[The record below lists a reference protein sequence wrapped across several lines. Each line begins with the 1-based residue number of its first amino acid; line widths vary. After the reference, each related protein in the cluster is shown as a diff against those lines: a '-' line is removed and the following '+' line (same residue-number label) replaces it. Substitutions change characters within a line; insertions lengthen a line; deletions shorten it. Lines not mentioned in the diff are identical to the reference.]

1 MTHDIDKHIT
11 IINDALAWARE
22 YGKNSFPA
30 EQFKNYRRELAKI
43 RGVLSSNCSA
53 AAYGESQVGKSYL
66 MSSLLSS
73 ADCPFEIENG
83 GRRYS
88 FIDELNSSGGNN
100 NKVEST
106 GVITRFTIR
115 RSAQK
120 PEGMIRITNLSV
132 LDIIL
137 LLADSY
143 YNDIKIDP
151 AKSLSANSINTKLN
165 ELASLWSGKPAQQ
178 DIITED
184 DIRDINDYI
193 REVIGNAAAAVYQS
207 NFCKVVAPVICRVPH
222 QCWPDVFSLL
232 WNQNAEI
239 TRLFTTLIN
248 AYGKIGFRR
257 EVYVPFD
264 AVLRSKGTLLKIE
277 WLDTVCDAKPAVSD
291 DINADGNKDVPVT
304 DIYDAAGQLVARDFN
319 KGELSAL
326 IAELTFELPMQLVE
340 ERKFLNR
347 MDLLDF
353 PGARSREEYKESEI
367 ATVLPR
373 MLRRGKVAYLF
384 NKYSRTQQLGC
395 VLFCHHNDQKGEST
409 IGGTI
414 NSWIEDNI
422 GKNAQERTRMLQDTR
437 GISPLFLIATKFNL
451 DLDRTKTDKQDD
463 TSTLDNHWNRFDT
476 VLPEIVGPSKW
487 LDQWTIAAGVTK
499 PFQSI
504 YPLRDFYYSAKN
516 GLFDGYSDVGMKSPE
531 KSLHF
536 HSDYPG
542 YMDCLKRSFMTNQF
556 VRDHFASPEK
566 TWEEV
571 ATLNNDGSKPIIRDL
586 GEISGVL
593 DEARRKRCLERLV
606 ALKKAIDSTL
616 RVYYDDT
623 DAEAK
628 NKRVR
633 AITGKIRRTLTA
645 AIARDPATFGHV
657 IDRLMVSPEAIRN
670 IAYDIIVLHTDTPR
684 DFNNVSMIRANA
696 GIDTAASR
704 QENIQR
710 LISFYQL
717 DTEDELQKFLM
728 SQDTTVDEVISGDIN
743 ELATTG
749 GVITKHVTDY
759 WIDHLNRAAAE
770 MSETLPCADELVFMF
785 AGLFGKL
792 GAGQHM
798 AKRIDRYT
806 ALFGEQERINAI
818 GDYASLTLNSFVSTV
833 GREYMPDSELENLRG
848 KADSCKITIDLSPTA
863 WNKAAEPQ
871 PLEETL
877 RVFDDAAKILNSQ
890 HVNMDA
896 LRRLPFWS
904 NYYKWENLVFIGLL
918 YSSDISH
925 CDPVSNGKVRD
936 LIDRNQALYSGQ

>member
-1 MTHDIDKHIT
+1 MTHDIDRHIS
-11 IINDALAWARE
+11 IINDALAWAQE

-43 RGVLSSNCSA
+43 RGVLSSKCSA

-88 FIDELNSSGGNN
+88 FIDELNPSGGNN
-100 NKVEST
+100 AKIEST
-106 GVITRFTIR
+106 GVITRFTMSR
-115 RSAQK
+115 PAQK
-120 PEGMIRITNLSV
+120 PDGMIHVSILSV

-151 AKSLSANSINTKLN
+151 DKSLSANSINSKLN
-165 ELASLWSGKPAQQ
+165 ELATLWSGKPAQQ

-184 DIRDINDYI
+184 DILDINDYI

-239 TRLFTTLIN
+239 TRLFATLIN
-248 AYGKIGFRR
+248 ACEKIGFRR
-257 EVYVPFD
+257 EVFVPFD

-277 WLDTVCDAKPAVSD
+277 WLDTVCGAKPAVSD
-291 DINADGNKDVPVT
+291 DGSNDDVPVT

-326 IAELTFELPMQLVE
+326 TAELTFELPTQLAE
-340 ERKFLNR
+340 ERKFLGR

-353 PGARSREEYKESEI
+353 PGARSREKYKESEI

-384 NKYSRTQQLGC
+384 NKYSRSQQIGC
-395 VLFCHHNDQKGEST
+395 VLFCHHNDQKAEPT
-409 IGGTI
+409 IGDTI

-422 GKNAQERTRMLQDTR
+422 GKDAQERTRMLQDTR
-437 GISPLFLIATKFNL
+437 GISPLFLIATKFNI
-451 DLDRTKTDKQDD
+451 DLECTKTDKPDG
-463 TSTLDNHWNRFDT
+463 TSTLDKHWDRFDT

-487 LDQWTIAAGVTK
+487 LDQWTVSAGVAK

-504 YPLRDFYYSAKN
+504 YPLRDFYWSAKN
-516 GLFDGYSDVGMKSPE
+516 GLFDGYSDGETKSPE
-531 KSLHF
+531 KSPHF
-536 HSDYPG
+536 HPGFPG
-542 YMDCLKRSFMTNQF
+542 YMDCLRRSFLSNQF

-566 TWEEV
+566 TWDEV

-593 DEARRKRCLERLV
+593 DEARRKRCLERLI

-623 DAEAK
+623 DDEAK
-628 NKRVR
+628 DKKVR
-633 AITGKIRRTLTA
+633 AIAGQIRRTLTS
-645 AIARDPATFGHV
+645 AIARDPGTFGGV

-670 IAYDIIVLHTDTPR
+670 MAYDIMVLHTDKPR
-684 DFNNVSMIRANA
+684 DFNNINILHANA
-696 GIDTAASR
+696 GIDSAAPR
-704 QENIQR
+704 QENVRR
-710 LISFYQL
+710 LMSFTQL
-717 DTEDELQKFLM
+717 DTEDELSEYLK
-728 SQDTTVDEVISGDIN
+728 SQGTTIDEVISGDTN
-743 ELATTG
+743 KLATIG
-749 GVITKHVTDY
+749 GVITKHATGY
-759 WIDHLNRAAAE
+759 WTDHLNRAAAE
-770 MSETLPCADELVFMF
+770 MSETLPCADELVFMLTT
-785 AGLFGKL
+785 LFSKL
-792 GAGQHM
+792 GADRAM
-798 AKRIDRYT
+798 AERIDRYT
-806 ALFGEQERINAI
+806 SLFGTEEQINAI

-833 GREYMPDSELENLRG
+833 GREYMPDSELENLRS
-848 KADSCKITIDLSPTA
+848 KAVRCNIAIDLSPTA
-863 WNKAAEPQ
+863 WEKAAEPQ

-925 CDPVSNGKVRD
+925 CDPISNGKVRD